1 MTRQEINDFG
11 VKISQASRS
20 GLIVIMY
27 ELGIKYIDDG
37 VKELNKGNVEE
48 YRKNVKRAKSVVNEL
63 ASVLNMK
70 YEVSY
75 ELRRLYVFMISV
87 FVRADIRK
95 ETQELLR
102 VREMLVQ
109 LKDAFTAVCDSDS
122 SGPMMQNTEQV
133 YAGLTYSKSSLNE
146 NVYSNINRG
155 YKV

>member
-27 ELGIKYIDDG
+27 EMAIKYIDDG
-37 VKELNKGNVEE
+37 VAVLDKGNTEE
-48 YRKNVKRAKSVVNEL
+48 FGKNIKRAKSVVNEL

-70 YEVSY
+70 YEISY

-87 FVRADIRK
+87 LVKADIRK
-95 ETQELLR
+95 ETDELLR
-102 VREMLVQ
+102 VRDMLVE
-109 LKDAFTAVCDSDS
+109 LKNAFTAVCDNDN

-133 YAGLTYSKSSLNE
+133 YAGLTYSRSSLNE

>member
-11 VKISQASRS
+11 LKISQANRS

-48 YRKNVKRAKSVVNEL
+48 YRKNIKRAKSVVNEL
-63 ASVLNMK
+63 ASVLDMK
-70 YEVSY
+70 YEISY

-87 FVRADIRK
+87 LVKADIRK
-95 ETQELLR
+95 ETDELLR
-102 VREMLVQ
+102 VKEMLVQ
-109 LKDAFTAVCDSDS
+109 LKDAFATVCNCDN